1 MTGKMIDIN
10 IRGGGSFKG
19 YLASPASGQGPGVVV
34 IQEIFGVNANIRGIA
49 DNLAKEGFFALA
61 PDLFWRQKPGV
72 ELDPNIEAEFNEA
85 FKYYQGFDVDKGI
98 EDLNSAMAALRALP
112 GANGKVGCQ
121 GYCLGGLLAY
131 LMAAR
136 TDVDAA
142 VGYYGVGIDGKL
154 NEASNITKPLMLHIA
169 KADAFVDAAAQASVH
184 KSRCT
189 TMKAW
194 TMVSPGPAA
203 AITTKSRR
211 IWPTSGPWIS
221 CVNICKAEV
230 HGNGGADHA
239 AWRARGSDRGRG
251 ARGRT
256 RRWPGPSAPY
266 CHWLEFH

>member
-169 KADAFVDAAAQASVH
+169 KADAFVDAAAQAAVH
-184 KSRCT
+184 KALDSHPQVTLHDYEGMDHGFAR
-189 TMKAW
+189 
-194 TMVSPGPAA
+194 PG
-203 AITTKSRR
+203 
-211 IWPTSGPWIS
+211 
-221 CVNICKAEV
+221 
-230 HGNGGADHA
+230 GGHYNKEQADLA
-239 AWRARGSDRGRG
+239 NK
-251 ARGRT
+251 RT
-256 RRWPGPSAPY
+256 LDFLRQHLQG
-266 CHWLEFH
+266 